1 LTRDKLNAIDA
12 MDNHGQRL
20 DKANCRGV
28 GAGGDGIQAR
38 RVCKDLFGEASVNR
52 GSVK

>member
-1 LTRDKLNAIDA
+1 LPREKLYAVDA

-38 RVCKDLFGEASVNR
+38 WVYKDLFCESAINR